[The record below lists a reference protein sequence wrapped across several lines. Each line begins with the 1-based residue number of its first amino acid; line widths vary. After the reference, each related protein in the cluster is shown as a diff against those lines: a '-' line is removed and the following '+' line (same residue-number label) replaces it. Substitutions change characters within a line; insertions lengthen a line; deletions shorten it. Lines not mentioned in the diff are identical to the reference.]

1 MDIRKEASDF
11 ALYVNK
17 TVARGFCAHVLADN
31 AVRVEFSDSEN
42 SFDLVLVA
50 DSNYNVFVLDVC
62 PVSMNNRP
70 AIFKVRSQLG
80 YFMLKLAEYNLKLNK
95 RLSK

>member
-1 MDIRKEASDF
+1 MDIKKEASDF

-17 TVARGFCAHVLADN
+17 TVTRGFSARVLADN

-50 DSNYNVFVLDVC
+50 DSSYNVFVLDVC

-70 AIFKVRSQLG
+70 AMFKVRPQLG
-80 YFMLKLAEYNLKLNK
+80 YFMLKLAEYNIKMNK
-95 RLSK
+95 RLS